1 VEVKRIVVYRDGV
14 TGIQKRFL
22 EQTEVAMFNEVLA
35 ELEKEIE
42 FYFLT
47 ADKRVS
53 TKIFEYNSRENK
65 LNHLEAG
72 IYVDKNIVKDARPS
86 FYLNAS
92 NNRMSKC
99 C

>member
-1 VEVKRIVVYRDGV
+1 M
-14 TGIQKRFL
+14 
-22 EQTEVAMFNEVLA
+22 EQSEVAMVNEVIA
-35 ELEKEIE
+35 EMETEIE
-42 FYFLT
+42 LFFLT
-47 ADKRVS
+47 ADKRIS
-53 TKIFEYNSRENK
+53 TKIFEFNQRENK

-72 IYVDKNIVKDARPS
+72 IYVDKNIVKDSKPS